1 MAPPRRTAPPGHC
14 RRLALTPRELEVLAA
29 VVTTGSEKAAAHRLG
44 MAPPTVKRHL
54 ANARA
59 KAGVD
64 NTTQLVRL
72 YADELPL
79 PNGMAQTDE

>member
-1 MAPPRRTAPPGHC
+1 MVHRS
-14 RRLALTPRELEVLAA
+14 RRLSARELEVLAA
-29 VVTTGSEKAAAHRLG
+29 IVTSGTEKAAARCLG
-44 MAPPTVKRHL
+44 MAQPTVKRHL

-59 KAGVD
+59 KAGVE

-72 YADELPL
+72 YADKLPL